1 MHLLIQNTIQRTL
14 LYVELYNSLP
24 CARHF
29 GNIHNSLLKCRI
41 WSLSYEI
48 FTFLLLVLHWHKQK
62 DWSFRFPD
70 KKFEA
75 WLVWVLLQLLC
86 STNSCKEK
94 CLIWFHT
101 LFLSLDYSFWM
112 QMTFFFMW
120 NYWKR
125 MKADVKMSC
134 LEKLYFFKVFT
145 WMCIKQNSFK
155 PHFSHPFHQIAF
167 SAVFLLS
174 SNFIQHIWN
183 WGKNCSFL
191 LSAIPFPKNLLLI
204 GIIMPTLSAQ
214 VQISFAMHGPEGD
227 KMQMLCDWEMGLYIR
242 TGRGIIQT
250 GHNGKRK

>member
-48 FTFLLLVLHWHKQK
+48 FTFLLFVLHWHKQK

-112 QMTFFFMW
+112 QMTFFFLCEITGKEWKQMW
-120 NYWKR
+120 KWVAWKNCIFLKCSPGCASNKTHLNPIFLILFTR
-125 MKADVKMSC
+125 LHFQQFSYSVVILFSTYEIGAKTVLFSFQLFLFLKISC
-134 LEKLYFFKVFT
+134 L
-145 WMCIKQNSFK
+145 
-155 PHFSHPFHQIAF
+155 
-167 SAVFLLS
+167 
-174 SNFIQHIWN
+174 
-183 WGKNCSFL
+183 
-191 LSAIPFPKNLLLI
+191 
-204 GIIMPTLSAQ
+204 
-214 VQISFAMHGPEGD
+214 
-227 KMQMLCDWEMGLYIR
+227 
-242 TGRGIIQT
+242 
-250 GHNGKRK
+250 

>member
-48 FTFLLLVLHWHKQK
+48 FTFLLFVLHWHKQK

-134 LEKLYFFKVFT
+134 LEKLYFLKCSPGCASNKTHLNPIFLILFT
-145 WMCIKQNSFK
+145 RLHFQQFSYSVVILFSTYEIGAKTVLFSF
-155 PHFSHPFHQIAF
+155 QL
-167 SAVFLLS
+167 FL
-174 SNFIQHIWN
+174 
-183 WGKNCSFL
+183 FL
-191 LSAIPFPKNLLLI
+191 K
-204 GIIMPTLSAQ
+204 
-214 VQISFAMHGPEGD
+214 ISC
-227 KMQMLCDWEMGLYIR
+227 L
-242 TGRGIIQT
+242 
-250 GHNGKRK
+250 

>member
-1 MHLLIQNTIQRTL
+1 MRSSHSCCLFYTDTSRKIGVSGFQIRNLRLDWFECSCSSFVAPTLAKRSVSFGSIPYFYLLI
-14 LYVELYNSLP
+14 
-24 CARHF
+24 
-29 GNIHNSLLKCRI
+29 IHSECR
-41 WSLSYEI
+41 
-48 FTFLLLVLHWHKQK
+48 
-62 DWSFRFPD
+62 
-70 KKFEA
+70 
-75 WLVWVLLQLLC
+75 WL
-86 STNSCKEK
+86 
-94 CLIWFHT
+94 
-101 LFLSLDYSFWM
+101 
-112 QMTFFFMW
+112 FFFMW